1 MKNQTTLLW
10 IFLLLVSVS
19 LSVSLGA
26 CDRQSDEPIKIGLS
40 INLSGR
46 GGEAGEHIRNGALL
60 AVDEINA
67 QGGIHGRPLML
78 LVRDD
83 EDTDA
88 GVQKADTSLIDE
100 KVVAIIGHS
109 VSANTLKA
117 YPLVTSHNTVLMTA
131 YTGTS
136 KLSGKDDLFFR
147 TAIDANLYGIKTA
160 ALLKAKGVTTVSVLM
175 DMGNADFVVD
185 YVEQVK
191 KHYPGTLNAVQF
203 LSRENA
209 DWQKLASDLLAPN
222 PGAVLLLTESSMT
235 AVAVQKLRGLQFNG
249 PLIAT
254 IWAQSPE
261 LLRIG
266 GPDMEGLFLV
276 SFIDPENK
284 RPDYLKFSKELNEKF
299 HKAATAR
306 SDRAYEMVSI
316 LADALRRCKT
326 INGQSL
332 KVALLQGEYESV
344 LGPVKFDRFGDVI
357 RPVYE
362 VVVRAGKFTNGGE
375 IK

>member
-1 MKNQTTLLW
+1 MSVLLE
-10 IFLLLVSVS
+10 
-19 LSVSLGA
+19 A
-26 CDRQSDEPIKIGLS
+26 CDRQSKEPIKIGLS

-60 AVDEINA
+60 AVDEVNA

-83 EDTDA
+83 EDSDA
-88 GVQKADTSLIDE
+88 GVQKADSSLIDE

-117 YPLVTSHNTVLMTA
+117 YPLVTSHDTVLITA
-131 YTGTS
+131 YSGTS
-136 KLSGKDDLFFR
+136 KLSGKDDFFFR
-147 TAIDANLYGIKTA
+147 TAIDANLYGLKTA
-160 ALLKAKGVTTVSVLM
+160 ALLKTKGATTVSVLM
-175 DMGNADFVVD
+175 DMGNADFVED
-185 YVEQVK
+185 YVEQLK
-191 KHYPGTLNAVQF
+191 KHYQGTINTVQF
-203 LSRENA
+203 MSRENA
-209 DWQKLASDLLAPN
+209 DWQRLAGDLLAPN

-235 AVAVQKLRGLQFNG
+235 AVAAQKVRGLKFGG
-249 PLIAT
+249 PLIAI

-266 GPDMEGLFLV
+266 GPDMEGLSLV
-276 SFIDPENK
+276 SFIDPGNQ
-284 RPDYLKFSKELNEKF
+284 RPDYLKFSKELKEKF
-299 HKAATAR
+299 QKAASAR
-306 SDRAYEMVSI
+306 SDRSYEMVSI

-326 INGQSL
+326 IDGQSL
-332 KVALLQGEYESV
+332 KAALLQKEYESI

-357 RPVYE
+357 RPVFE
-362 VVVRAGKFTNGGE
+362 IVVRDGKFANGGE